1 MDAVPSAK
9 PLLSSII
16 VYPIKALDP
25 LPVAEATVATGGSL
39 RGDREFAI
47 VDETGSFVNGKRNPR
62 IHLLRS
68 WYDSSAGQLTLQVAG
83 GAERRHFSLLHERGF
98 LEDWLS
104 EFLGLRVSVRRNSA
118 SGFPDDTEAF
128 GPTVVSRESLTEVA
142 SWFTGLTPD
151 DTTRRFRPNLVISG
165 VPPFWEDRLFAE
177 EGMVV
182 EFRIGAVFFK
192 GINPCA
198 RCVVP
203 TRVPETSAPYSGFQT
218 QFMSRRKESLPPW
231 SARSRF
237 GHFYRLSVNTT
248 IDPLFAGTSL
258 RIGDE
263 LVIIGTRPA

>member
-9 PLLSSII
+9 PVLSNII
-16 VYPIKALDP
+16 IYPFKALDP
-25 LPVAEATVATGGSL
+25 LPVAGAAVSTGGSL
-39 RGDREFAI
+39 RGDREFVI

-62 IHLLRS
+62 IHMLRS
-68 WYDSSAGQLTLQVAG
+68 WYDGPAAQLTLQISG
-83 GAERRHFSLLHERGF
+83 GAERHRFSLIYERGL
-98 LEDWLS
+98 LEEWLS
-104 EFLGLRVSVRRNSA
+104 EFLGFRVSVRQNST

-151 DTTRRFRPNLVISG
+151 DITRRFRPNLVISG
-165 VPPFWEDRLFAE
+165 VPPFWEDRLFGE
-177 EGMVV
+177 EGTVV

-203 TRVPETSAPYSGFQT
+203 TRAPETSTQYPGFQSH
-218 QFMSRRKESLPPW
+218 FMNRREESLPPW

-248 IDPLFAGTSL
+248 IDPLFAGSSL
-258 RIGDE
+258 GIGDE
-263 LVIIGTRPA
+263 VMIVGTRPA